1 MQRMIDAS
9 GLDDKVRR
17 GRSGLKTRATNEKAV
32 KTLTPSSI
40 PHSQTA
46 LTQAIVKMKDGIYRP
61 TYADALAETETIAT
75 ACVSN
80 LLTRT
85 GVAPTDVD
93 AVITACSCFAPT
105 PSMAAMLVNR
115 FKMRSDVLTFAL
127 AGQGCGASVLC
138 VDLAARLLATL
149 RPGANVIIFNHENI
163 THNWY
168 QGNNRSMLVTNCL
181 FRASGAATMMTNSRA
196 RAAYELTHVERTITS
211 ASDDAFNVMGDAQ
224 DDAGRKGIYLSK
236 GLVGVA
242 AAAIRQN
249 VTHLA
254 PSVLPLGEL
263 AKAARD
269 RDYVPRF
276 DKVSGMDWVGGK
288 VVFWLCVFF
297 SSSHHTPHTTP
308 TPFPTHHPTTTHTQ
322 AFDHFLM
329 HAGSTGVLKAIQSA
343 LRVPDAAM
351 RPSFATLARFGNSS
365 SASTWITLAN
375 VEASARGVKKGDR
388 LWQLGLGGGFKCLS
402 ATWRAVRDVKI
413 DHAAWGP
420 TVGMTAAEVAAFE
433 AREAGGSITPPR
445 GLSAEPLS
453 RRLSDDSA
461 AASPV
466 ARGKVGAHV
475 TTGVVVEGG
484 VVATA

>member
-1 MQRMIDAS
+1 
-9 GLDDKVRR
+9 
-17 GRSGLKTRATNEKAV
+17 
-32 KTLTPSSI
+32 
-40 PHSQTA
+40 
-46 LTQAIVKMKDGIYRP
+46 MKDGIYRP

-75 ACVSN
+75 ACVSD

-115 FKMRSDVLTFAL
+115 FNLRSDVLTFAL

-181 FRASGAATMMTNSRA
+181 FRASGAATMMTNAKA

-211 ASDDAFNVMGDAQ
+211 ASDYAFTVMGDAQ

-249 VTHLA
+249 VTRLA

-269 RDYVPRF
+269 RAYVPRF
-276 DKVSGMDWVGGK
+276 DKVRERGVGREE
-288 VVFWLCVFF
+288 VCVCVWLRFF
-297 SSSHHTPHTTP
+297 SSSHPP
-308 TPFPTHHPTTTHTQ
+308 HHPHSHQ

-329 HAGSTGVLKAIQSA
+329 HAGSTGVLKAVQSA

-351 RPSFATLARFGNSS
+351 QPSFATLARFGNTS

-375 VEASARGVKKGDR
+375 VEASHRGVKKGDK

-402 ATWRAVRDVKI
+402 ATWRAVRDVRI

-420 TVGMTAAEVAAFE
+420 TVGMTAAERAAAE
-433 AREAGGSITPPR
+433 ARAAGGAATPPR
-445 GLSAEPLS
+445 GVSPAEPLP

-466 ARGKVGAHV
+466 ARGKVAGHV
-475 TTGVVVEGG
+475 PTGVVVEGG